1 MVKHFFPNESVFLL
15 PDGGAGAGAA
25 GGASAASGEG
35 MGNAEANAA
44 VNEDPRLAAARE
56 REAKRNPLKNVA
68 YGRQAQAAV
77 PKAPTQQEPGQTD
90 DEAWEQLKKGRFAS
104 QYGRDVQAAI
114 QDRFKNQQDN
124 AQLLKD
130 LEPMH
135 QALFQK
141 YGVEDL
147 DALKNKVLD
156 DDSLYEDLA
165 IEMGTTVAVAKQ
177 YAQMQKQLEAVEA
190 EKQESMQQQQIRQHL
205 TNLAMQG
212 EEMKKTFPDFDI
224 QRELANPVFRRLTA
238 PEVGISVRDAYYAVH
253 RQELEPRAMA
263 YGIQKAQEQM
273 SQRIQSQA
281 RRPMEGAMK
290 QAAAVEVRTDPRSL
304 TKADREEIKRRAERA
319 RKSGGPMPS
328 F

>member
-1 MVKHFFPNESVFLL
+1 MVKHLFPQESVFLL

-35 MGNAEANAA
+35 QGNAETNAA
-44 VNEDPRLAAARE
+44 VQDPRLAAARE
-56 REAKRNPLKNVA
+56 REARRNPLKNVV
-68 YGRQAQAAV
+68 YGRQAKAAV
-77 PKAPTQQEPGQTD
+77 PETQEPQQEPGQTD

-147 DALKNKVLD
+147 DSLKNKVLD

-190 EKQESMQQQQIRQHL
+190 QRQESMQQQQIRQHL

-224 QRELANPVFRRLTA
+224 QRELANPLFRRLTA
-238 PEVGISVRDAYYAVH
+238 PEVGISVRDAYYTVH

-273 SQRIQSQA
+273 SQKIQSQA

-290 QAAAVEVRTDPRSL
+290 QAAAVDVRTDPRSL